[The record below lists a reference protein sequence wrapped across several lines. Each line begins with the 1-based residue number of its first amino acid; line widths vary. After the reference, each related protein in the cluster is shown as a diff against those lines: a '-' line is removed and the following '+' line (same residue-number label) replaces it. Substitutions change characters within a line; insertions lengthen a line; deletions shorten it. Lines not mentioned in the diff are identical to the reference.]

1 MIIRIVAVLAV
12 LVTGIWIVVS
22 YSKIPQQPD
31 AELASA
37 KWLAHS
43 FYNVGFT
50 QMKLKDRSRPT
61 SSNKEYRGESS
72 RKFEGGLWYPAVED
86 DGVAPGLHPLV
97 IFSHGFGSD
106 YSSGEYLAE
115 NLASRGYIVLSM
127 SYPLTNMDA
136 PGGPLVR
143 DVVNQPADIS
153 FFIDSLLA
161 MDADQDSFLHQRLDA
176 TSIGVMGISLGGM
189 TTTMAAFHPTKGDER
204 IKAAISLAGPSAMFG
219 DKFYQH
225 KELPFLMIAADQDAL
240 VNYATNAQPILERVD
255 GATLINIKSGS
266 HIGFSSFASYLRWL
280 NNPDIIACWAVMRNL
295 EGESVDALDSW
306 HDEIGSLGEGVL
318 PMVEMPLCPEELPES
333 INPLRQQQL
342 TQMAVAS
349 FFEMVFGQTQAER
362 DRAKQYFT
370 AELAAENPD
379 ITLQAG
385 TASSN

>member
-1 MIIRIVAVLAV
+1 MIIRIFTVLAV
-12 LVTGIWIVVS
+12 LGAGIWIVAA
-22 YSKIPQQPD
+22 YNKIPKLPD

-43 FYNVGFT
+43 FYDVGFT

-143 DVVNQPADIS
+143 DVANQPADIS

-161 MDADQDSFLHQRLDA
+161 MDADQDSFLYQRLDA
-176 TSIGVMGISLGGM
+176 STIGVMGISLGGM
-189 TTTMAAFHPTKGDER
+189 TTTMAAFHPSKGDER
-204 IKAAISLAGPSAMFG
+204 IKAAISLAGPSAMFS

-225 KELPFLMIAADQDAL
+225 KVLPFLMIAAEQDVL
-240 VNYATNAQPILERVD
+240 VNYVTNAQPILERVG
-255 GATLINIKSGS
+255 GATLINIKGGS
-266 HIGFSSFASYLRWL
+266 HIGFSSFASHLRWL

-306 HDEIGSLGEGVL
+306 HDEIGLVDEGVL
-318 PMVEMPLCPEELPES
+318 PVVEMPLCPAELPES

-379 ITLQAG
+379 ITLQ
-385 TASSN
+385 TATTNSN